1 MTVKENLDR
10 LQNYLISHKVKG
22 TNRSLINIEE
32 CLEIIKSIHSIIPNS
47 LDESE
52 IIVRQKESIIE
63 QAEEEASKKRIYAD
77 SEAEKIRRNAEEKSE
92 EMIIKANEQAEKL
105 VQKEEIVKKAYEQSE
120 KIILNSEEESKSIE
134 EKAEL
139 SKQDTERKATNILNE
154 AQDHSMKTRNGADA
168 YAREVLFSLEERIS
182 TTLGQVRKGI
192 EMLDESEVE
201 IN

>member
-1 MTVKENLDR
+1 MTVKENLDK
-10 LQNYLISHKVKG
+10 LENYLVSHKVKG

-32 CLEIIKSIHSIIPNS
+32 CVEIIKSINSMIPNS

-63 QAEEEASKKRIYAD
+63 QAEEEASRKRIYAD
-77 SEAEKIRRNAEEKSE
+77 SEAEKIRRDAEEKAE
-92 EMIIKANEQAEKL
+92 EIIMKANEQAEKL
-105 VQKEEIVKKAYEQSE
+105 VQKEEIITKAHEQSE
-120 KIILNSEEESKSIE
+120 RIILDSEEESKSIA

-192 EMLDESEVE
+192 EMIDESEVE
-201 IN
+201 VN

>member
-32 CLEIIKSIHSIIPNS
+32 CVEIIKSIHSIIPNS

-77 SEAEKIRRNAEEKSE
+77 SEAEKIRRNA
-92 EMIIKANEQAEKL
+92 
-105 VQKEEIVKKAYEQSE
+105 Y
-120 KIILNSEEESKSIE
+120 
-134 EKAEL
+134 
-139 SKQDTERKATNILNE
+139 
-154 AQDHSMKTRNGADA
+154 
-168 YAREVLFSLEERIS
+168 
-182 TTLGQVRKGI
+182 
-192 EMLDESEVE
+192 
-201 IN
+201 

>member
-1 MTVKENLDR
+1 MNVKEDLGK
-10 LQNYLISHKVKG
+10 LESYLISHKVKG

-32 CLEIIKSIHSIIPNS
+32 CIEMINSIQSVLPNS

-63 QAEEEASKKRIYAD
+63 QADEEASKKRIYAD
-77 SEAEKIRRNAEEKSE
+77 SEAEKIRTNAEEKSE
-92 EMIIKANEQAEKL
+92 KIIFKAKQQSEKL
-105 VQKEEIVKKAYEQSE
+105 VQKEEIVKKASEQSE
-120 KIILNSEEESKSIE
+120 RIILDSEEESKSIAQ
-134 EKAEL
+134 KAEL
-139 SKQDTERKATNILNE
+139 TKQDTERKATHILNE
-154 AQDHSMKTRNGADA
+154 AQDHSIKTKNGADA

-192 EMLDESEVE
+192 EMLEESEVE

>member
-1 MTVKENLDR
+1 MTVKEDLGK
-10 LQNYLISHKVKG
+10 LENYLISHKVKG

-32 CLEIIKSIHSIIPNS
+32 CIEQINSIQSVLPNS

-77 SEAEKIRRNAEEKSE
+77 SEAEKIRTNAEEKSK
-92 EMIIKANEQAEKL
+92 EMIFKAKQQAEKL
-105 VQKEEIVKKAYEQSE
+105 VQKEEIVKKASEQSE
-120 KIILNSEEESKSIE
+120 RIILDSEEESKSIAQ
-134 EKAEL
+134 KAEL
-139 SKQDTERKATNILNE
+139 AKQDTERKATHILNE
-154 AQDHSMKTRNGADA
+154 AQEHSIKTKNGADA

-192 EMLDESEVE
+192 EMLEESEVE